1 MALDYHW
8 TIELGGDAGF
18 GRRRGRRARTG
29 APVLAKVPQADGGRM
44 TDAAALRRECAIAAE
59 LSVAVTLLPRIV
71 DTGRQTL
78 LVMEDPGGELLSSLL
93 VTGPLGVDA
102 ALAIGA
108 RLATTLTELHG
119 RGIVHHG
126 IRPDTVLYDSANGS
140 VWLID
145 FAEAGRASS
154 RLATAATTLSATRLT
169 YVSPEQT
176 GRMDCAADH
185 RSDLYALGVLLYEVL
200 CGAPPIRSDDPLALI
215 HWHIAG
221 VPVQPG
227 RIEPSVPAPLSDIV
241 MKLLR
246 KAPDERYQTARG
258 LVADLERCTR
268 DWATHSCIEPFMLG
282 QHDGSGD
289 LVISSQLYGRE
300 AEVGCLLGAF
310 ERACVMQTG
319 RAEMVLVEGY
329 AGIGK
334 TTLIQQLY
342 RPIVRQKGYFI
353 AGKFDQVVRG
363 VPFGA
368 LIQAFRGLVQQW
380 LTESEAQLAR
390 WRDTLKLALGNNG
403 GVLAEVIP
411 EIEYIIGPQSVP
423 PALASTESQNR
434 FQRVLQNFVAALA
447 QPAHPLVLF
456 LDDLQW
462 ADAATLGLLEPLL
475 TGGEIRS
482 LLLVGAC
489 RDNELDTAPRLAR
502 TLALLESAGVA
513 LQRVTLGPLNERD
526 LIDLVA
532 DTLRCE
538 PARAE
543 PLAQLIER
551 KTGGNPFFVTQFLKM
566 LERDGHLSFDIAQAR
581 WIYRIAEIADA
592 PLADNVIDL
601 MTGSIR
607 RLPSKAQYALTLAAC
622 IGNRFDQGTLAIVS
636 EQSAAQTADDLQR
649 AIDAGLIVAI
659 APAAA
664 RIDDVSGDA
673 TDDGLADASAFMF
686 LHDRVQQAAY
696 ALIPEDRR
704 RMVHLTV
711 GRLLRAR
718 TSAEQLDARLFDVV
732 HHLNLGRALIG
743 NADERLDVARLNLAA
758 GRRAKSSTAYDSALE
773 LLLAGSEL
781 LDAAA
786 WDADYELCFAL
797 RLEAAECEY
806 LCGHFDSAL
815 ECYAQLARL
824 ARTPIDQAR
833 VARLRSVQLENMALY
848 ADSIATARAGLAL
861 FQVAFPDDE
870 EGKEIALAHEI
881 GRIESLRAERAI
893 AALVALPTMV
903 DPEVRMVMSML
914 TDIWSAAY
922 IIGDPTLARLI
933 SATLVR
939 LSLEHGNV
947 EESAYGY
954 VTHAITVGA
963 MRGEYAQAFEYG
975 RLALAVNQRFD
986 DTRRRAKI
994 YQQFNAH
1001 VNFWREP
1008 IDSCCAYAREACR
1021 SGLESGDF
1029 LYAAYGAGTEPWA
1042 AMAATQDLAQ
1052 FERDYEP
1059 SIALI
1064 EKLKNT
1070 GFADSVRLL
1079 VHWSRALQGRTDGP
1093 LSFSDASLDEAAYLQ
1108 TYRAH
1113 PFFMTIHAIARLQLC
1128 CLLGSPAEA
1137 LAAARHAG
1145 TLVRNVPGTIWPLIC
1160 DLWTALAL
1168 AASHGDMSADD
1179 QANGLAELTR
1189 VQAMFESLSAHCAQN
1204 FRCPALLLAGE
1215 IARIDG
1221 RIDDALALY
1230 ARAIE
1235 FTEGLPLLNYRA
1247 LGHELCGRCLV
1258 DHARPALGRMHL
1270 AQARACYARWG
1281 AAAKVEAMQRQYPVL
1296 VARGPAVAADPALA
1310 IAAHESRD
1318 AIGAEAIGERL
1329 DGLDLISLTK
1339 ATQAIAAEIELDA
1352 LLAHLMHIAIEN
1364 AGAERGALVLEE
1376 EDGPMVHA
1384 LDALDV
1390 PLGAEAVPL
1399 EVSRSVPV
1407 GIVNY
1412 VRRTMRSVV
1421 LAQADTDEQHGAD
1434 PYVLRCKP
1442 RSLICLPVQRQA
1454 RLVGVLYLEHSRV
1467 GGAFTAD
1474 RIRTLQVLST
1484 QAAISLENARLF
1496 ARQKEEIA
1504 EREQAQAQLVTALA
1518 EVERMS
1524 AQLEAENSYLRRD
1537 LIANVSHDLRTP
1549 LVSIRGYL
1557 EVLAAEG
1564 DSLEPLKRQSYL
1576 ETAVRQTEHLGAL
1589 IDDLFELAKLDF
1601 KGISLQRE
1609 SFQLA
1614 ELASDVLQKF
1624 QLLADGKQIALRLA
1638 AGAKLPPVHA
1648 DLSLIERV
1656 LDNLVGN
1663 ALKFSSNGGCVSI
1676 SLSADAR
1683 AVRVCVDDD
1692 GAGIPQADLPFI
1704 FDRFYRA
1711 PSARDRS
1718 VGGAGLGL
1726 AITKRILDLHGG
1738 SIVAQSREKG
1748 ATFRFDLPL
1757 PSTTT
1762 TTTKD

>member
-1 MALDYHW
+1 MTLDYHW
-8 TIELGGDAGF
+8 TAELGGDAGF
-18 GRRRGRRARTG
+18 ERRRGQRARTG
-29 APVLAKVPQADGGRM
+29 APVLAKLPRAGGARM
-44 TDAAALRRECAIAAE
+44 ADAAALQRECAIAAE
-59 LSVAVTLLPRIV
+59 LSVGATLLPRIV
-71 DTGRQTL
+71 ASGPQTL

-93 VTGPLGVDA
+93 AAGPLSVGAV
-102 ALAIGA
+102 LAIGVG
-108 RLATTLTELHG
+108 LAATLVELHG
-119 RGIVHHG
+119 RGLVHHG
-126 IRPDTVLYDSANGS
+126 IRPDAVLCDSADGDA
-140 VWLID
+140 WLID
-145 FAEAGRASS
+145 FADAGRASS
-154 RLATAATTLSATRLT
+154 RPAAAATTLSAARLT
-169 YVSPEQT
+169 YASPEQT
-176 GRMDCAADH
+176 GRMDRATDH
-185 RSDLYALGVLLYEVL
+185 RSDLYALGVLLYEAL
-200 CGAPPIRSDDPLALI
+200 CGAPPIRSEDPLELI

-221 VPVQPG
+221 VAIEPG
-227 RIEPSVPAPLSDIV
+227 RIKPSVPRPLSDVV
-241 MKLLR
+241 MKLLT
-246 KAPDERYQTARG
+246 KAPDERYQTAGG
-258 LVADLERCTR
+258 LLADLERCAR
-268 DWATHSCIEPFMLG
+268 DWEAHSRIEPFVLG
-282 QHDGSGD
+282 QHDGRGE
-289 LVISSQLYGRE
+289 LVISSRLYGRE

-310 ERACVMQTG
+310 ERACVAQAG
-319 RAEMVLVEGY
+319 RAEVVLVEGY

-390 WRDTLKLALGNNG
+390 WRDTLRQALGNNG

-411 EIEYIIGPQSVP
+411 EIEFIIGLQPAP
-423 PALASTESQNR
+423 PALGSTESQNR

-475 TGGEIRS
+475 TGAEIRS
-482 LLLVGAC
+482 LLLVGAY
-489 RDNELDTAPRLAR
+489 RDNELDAAPRLAR

-513 LQRVTLGPLNERD
+513 LQRVALGPLTGRD
-526 LIDLVA
+526 LTDLVA

-543 PLAQLIER
+543 PLARLIER

-566 LERDGHLSFDIAQAR
+566 LEREGHLRFDVAQAC

-607 RLPSKAQYALTLAAC
+607 RLSSKAQYALTLAAC

-636 EQSAAQTADDLQR
+636 EQSAAQTSDDLER

-659 APAAA
+659 APVHS
-664 RIDDVSGDA
+664 R
-673 TDDGLADASAFMF
+673 TDDAADEAIGDGNADASTPFMF

-718 TSAEQLDARLFDVV
+718 TSAGHLDARLFDVV

-743 NADERLDVARLNLAA
+743 NAEERLDVARLDLAA
-758 GRRAKSSTAYDSALE
+758 GRRAKSSTAHDTALE
-773 LLLAGSEL
+773 LLSAGSEL

-806 LCGHFDSAL
+806 LCGHFEKAL
-815 ECYAQLARL
+815 ACYAQLNRL

-833 VARLRSVQLENMALY
+833 VARLRSVQLENMARY
-848 ADSIATARAGLAL
+848 ADSIASARDGLAK
-861 FQVAFPDDE
+861 FQVAFPDNE
-870 EGKEIALAHEI
+870 EGKVLALAHEI
-881 GRIESLRAERAI
+881 GRIEALRADRDI

-1001 VNFWREP
+1001 VNFWCEP

-1042 AMAATQDLAQ
+1042 AMAATQDLMQ

-1059 SIALI
+1059 SVALI

-1079 VHWSRALQGRTDGP
+1079 VNWSRALQGRTNAP
-1093 LSFSDASLDEAAYLQ
+1093 LSFSDASLDEVAYLQ
-1108 TYRAH
+1108 TYRDQ

-1128 CLLGSPAEA
+1128 CLLGSRPEA

-1145 TLVRNVPGTIWPLIC
+1145 NLVHNVPGTIWPLIC
-1160 DLWTALAL
+1160 DLWAALAL
-1168 AASHGDMSADD
+1168 AASHDD
-1179 QANGLAELTR
+1179 QSAEDRARGLAELTR
-1189 VQAMFESLSAHCAQN
+1189 VQAMFEALSGHCVQN

-1247 LGHELCGRCLV
+1247 LGHELCGRCMV

-1281 AAAKVEAMQRQYPVL
+1281 AAAKVDAMQRQYPV
-1296 VARGPAVAADPALA
+1296 
-1310 IAAHESRD
+1310 
-1318 AIGAEAIGERL
+1318 
-1329 DGLDLISLTK
+1329 
-1339 ATQAIAAEIELDA
+1339 
-1352 LLAHLMHIAIEN
+1352 
-1364 AGAERGALVLEE
+1364 
-1376 EDGPMVHA
+1376 
-1384 LDALDV
+1384 
-1390 PLGAEAVPL
+1390 
-1399 EVSRSVPV
+1399 
-1407 GIVNY
+1407 
-1412 VRRTMRSVV
+1412 
-1421 LAQADTDEQHGAD
+1421 
-1434 PYVLRCKP
+1434 
-1442 RSLICLPVQRQA
+1442 
-1454 RLVGVLYLEHSRV
+1454 
-1467 GGAFTAD
+1467 
-1474 RIRTLQVLST
+1474 
-1484 QAAISLENARLF
+1484 
-1496 ARQKEEIA
+1496 
-1504 EREQAQAQLVTALA
+1504 
-1518 EVERMS
+1518 
-1524 AQLEAENSYLRRD
+1524 
-1537 LIANVSHDLRTP
+1537 
-1549 LVSIRGYL
+1549 
-1557 EVLAAEG
+1557 
-1564 DSLEPLKRQSYL
+1564 
-1576 ETAVRQTEHLGAL
+1576 
-1589 IDDLFELAKLDF
+1589 
-1601 KGISLQRE
+1601 
-1609 SFQLA
+1609 
-1614 ELASDVLQKF
+1614 
-1624 QLLADGKQIALRLA
+1624 
-1638 AGAKLPPVHA
+1638 
-1648 DLSLIERV
+1648 
-1656 LDNLVGN
+1656 
-1663 ALKFSSNGGCVSI
+1663 
-1676 SLSADAR
+1676 
-1683 AVRVCVDDD
+1683 
-1692 GAGIPQADLPFI
+1692 
-1704 FDRFYRA
+1704 
-1711 PSARDRS
+1711 
-1718 VGGAGLGL
+1718 
-1726 AITKRILDLHGG
+1726 
-1738 SIVAQSREKG
+1738 
-1748 ATFRFDLPL
+1748 
-1757 PSTTT
+1757 
-1762 TTTKD
+1762 